1 MEVHHPHHPTHKKKW
16 KEYLL
21 EFFMLFLAVSL
32 GFVAENIREEQ
43 VIKHQTG
50 IVLSQ
55 LRTELKVD
63 TGAITNA
70 KYFQG
75 RFDTATEFVSYY
87 LRKNQLKGNE
97 KNFYILNNYLTLR
110 AGMFETSCIAIN
122 QLKNAGL
129 LKNIREREVSEAIE
143 DYDRV
148 LGTIEGRVKREQDY
162 MNQYIDE
169 LKSVP
174 FDYYKPY
181 DSTQINFYTVPGKT
195 YMNPSVSCNNIQLNL
210 PRSNV
215 FIPDNL
221 VLKQFDKSS
230 YLNKIVFLSVIR
242 GSTKQLY
249 FDTAYNRA
257 ARLIEALDKYYPHTS
272 E

>member
-1 MEVHHPHHPTHKKKW
+1 MLQSRNRELS
-16 KEYLL
+16 LL
-21 EFFMLFLAVSL
+21 PLLVRLRLYVLQKNESRLNFSRLRFWQVLLPLLQWNDSYQ
-32 GFVAENIREEQ
+32 ENIYCFTNNIPQRDGGT
-43 VIKHQTG
+43 HLAGFRGALT
-50 IVLSQ
+50 
-55 LRTELKVD
+55 RTL
-63 TGAITNA
+63 
-70 KYFQG
+70 
-75 RFDTATEFVSYY
+75 
-87 LRKNQLKGNE
+87 
-97 KNFYILNNYLTLR
+97 
-110 AGMFETSCIAIN
+110 
-122 QLKNAGL
+122 
-129 LKNIREREVSEAIE
+129 
-143 DYDRV
+143 
-148 LGTIEGRVKREQDY
+148 
-162 MNQYIDE
+162 NQYIDE

-181 DSTQINFYTVPGKT
+181 DSTQINFYTIPGKT
-195 YMNPSVSCNNIQLNL
+195 YMNPSVSCNNLQLTL

>member
-55 LRTELKVD
+55 LRAELKVD

-87 LRKNQLKGNE
+87 IRKNQLKGNE

-129 LKNIREREVSEAIE
+129 LKNIREREGSEA
-143 DYDRV
+143 R
-148 LGTIEGRVKREQDY
+148 EG
-162 MNQYIDE
+162 
-169 LKSVP
+169 
-174 FDYYKPY
+174 
-181 DSTQINFYTVPGKT
+181 
-195 YMNPSVSCNNIQLNL
+195 CNNIKVKLIG
-210 PRSNV
+210 SNV

-221 VLKQFDKSS
+221 NMNSFNQND
-230 YLNKIVFLSVIR
+230 YLNEIQFLGLIKN
-242 GSTKQLY
+242 STIKLY

>member
-32 GFVAENIREEQ
+32 GFIAENIREEQ
-43 VIKHQTG
+43 VIKHQTST
-50 IVLSQ
+50 VLAQ
-55 LRTELKVD
+55 LKEELKVD
-63 TGAITNA
+63 TANISNLKGWQA
-70 KYFQG
+70 K
-75 RFDTATEFVSYY
+75 FDTATEFVTY
-87 LRKNQLKGNE
+87 LIRKDQLKGNE
-97 KNFYILNNYLTLR
+97 RNFYILNNFLTLR
-110 AGMFETSCIAIN
+110 AGMFETNCIAID

-129 LKNIREREVSEAIE
+129 LKNIKEREVSEAIE
-143 DYDRV
+143 IYDRV
-148 LGTIEGRVKREQDY
+148 LVTIAKRTNREQEY

-181 DSTQINFYTVPGKT
+181 DPDQINFNSVTGKT
-195 YMNPSVSCNNIQLNL
+195 YSKPEVNCNNTKIVL
-210 PRSNV
+210 SKV

-221 VLKQFDKSS
+221 TMKTFDKSS
-230 YLNKIVFLSVIR
+230 YLNKIAFLGVIR
-242 GSTKQLY
+242 NSTKQLY

-257 ARLIEALDKYYPHTS
+257 TRLIMALDKYYPHAS